1 MNFAASS
8 PTDNHPA
15 SMTWVNWERCCNVLL
30 AMLFFRF
37 VLLNLQDLSIALR
50 LSTILMLI
58 KVSADT
64 LFYLTRRPAQQISTS
79 VYDWIIGIFG
89 AYTNF
94 FFISTTGSDVWWATS
109 IQLVGLALQVGGIL
123 SLNRSIGYVAA
134 NRGIRTTG
142 MYRFVRHPLYFAYC
156 VSFLGYLLNHFT
168 THNLVIYAAM
178 VTGLFLRILAEE
190 RLLSQDSEYRSYMNR
205 VRCRLLPGLI

>member
-8 PTDNHPA
+8 TADNQSNSLA
-15 SMTWVNWERCCNVLL
+15 WVNWERCCNVLL
-30 AMLFFRF
+30 ALLFFRF

-94 FFISTTGSDVWWATS
+94 FFI
-109 IQLVGLALQVGGIL
+109 
-123 SLNRSIGYVAA
+123 
-134 NRGIRTTG
+134 
-142 MYRFVRHPLYFAYC
+142 
-156 VSFLGYLLNHFT
+156 
-168 THNLVIYAAM
+168 
-178 VTGLFLRILAEE
+178 
-190 RLLSQDSEYRSYMNR
+190 
-205 VRCRLLPGLI
+205 